1 MTGTRSGFFY
11 LFRYFPH
18 RGDQRAGGGAGDAAH
33 HRQHGHRL
41 LRHRVSLCLTLRFS
55 KRQCQVLPA
64 AAGLPEQE
72 QVPHGQD
79 EPGRLDR
86 HHSHHLL
93 HHPRWPRE
101 HEDYR
106 TGKEYSPTYIAYGI
120 R

>member
-1 MTGTRSGFFY
+1 MFDIEAF
-11 LFRYFPH
+11 
-18 RGDQRAGGGAGDAAH
+18 
-33 HRQHGHRL
+33 
-41 LRHRVSLCLTLRFS
+41 
-55 KRQCQVLPA
+55 KNQCQVLPA

-106 TGKEYSPTYIAYGI
+106 TGKESSLT
-120 R
+120 

>member
-1 MTGTRSGFFY
+1 MCLSPKLLKFGEIKGVKCLSRKSGGVDF
-11 LFRYFPH
+11 
-18 RGDQRAGGGAGDAAH
+18 
-33 HRQHGHRL
+33 
-41 LRHRVSLCLTLRFS
+41 LTNLMS
-55 KRQCQVLPA
+55 GQVLPA

-101 HEDYR
+101 HEDNR
-106 TGKEYSPTYIAYGI
+106 TGKESSYID
-120 R
+120 